1 MTTIRRVREMQAWAD
16 AARRQGRRIGFVPTM
31 GSLHEGHL
39 SLVREARRRTD
50 LVAVSI
56 FVNPLQFGPKE
67 DFSVY
72 PRDFARDEALLAGE
86 QVDVIYYPDT
96 REMYPEDFST
106 RVNVECLTDFLCGKS
121 RPGHFQ
127 GVTTVVAKLFNAVKP
142 HVAVFGAKDAQQ
154 ALVIRRMARD
164 LDYDIE
170 VVVAPTIREPD
181 GLAMSSRNKNL
192 LSEHRSQAPVLFR
205 ALRHAA
211 EMIEQGERNPD
222 RVMNEIR
229 RRIQETEGRIDYVA
243 IVDSQQLRDVSTIR
257 GEVLIALAVFFGK
270 VRLIDNII
278 VSAAGQPKQ
287 IAESGV

>member
-1 MTTIRRVREMQAWAD
+1 MQAWAD
-16 AARRQGRRIGFVPTM
+16 TARRQGRRIGFVPTM
-31 GSLHEGHL
+31 GFLHEGHL
-39 SLVREARRRTD
+39 SLVRAARERTD
-50 LVAVSI
+50 LVVVSI

-67 DFSVY
+67 DFSTY
-72 PRDFARDEALLAGE
+72 PRDLARDEALLAE
-86 QVDVIYYPDT
+86 ERVDVIYYPDT

-106 RVNVECLTDFLCGKS
+106 RVNVECLTDALCGRS

-164 LDYDIE
+164 LDFDIE
-170 VVVAPTIREPD
+170 VKVSPTVREPD
-181 GLAMSSRNKNL
+181 DLAMSSRNKNL
-192 LSEHRSQAPVLFR
+192 LPEHRAQAPVLFR
-205 ALRHAA
+205 ALQHAA
-211 EMIEQGERNPD
+211 VMIEQGERNPD
-222 RVMNEIR
+222 RVMNEIS

-243 IVDSQQLRDVSTIR
+243 IVDTRHLREVAEIR

-278 VSAAGQPKQ
+278 VNAAG
-287 IAESGV
+287 